1 MSDKPIYLEKHGEV
15 ADIVLNRPDKLNAL
29 NKEVWEGIIALMG
42 EVEADHEIKVVILRS
57 SQTRAFAAGADISE
71 FPVVHA
77 TPESARAYHGVIRQA
92 YDAVANINRPTIGM
106 IQGLCFGGGCAL
118 ALCCDLRYADTT
130 SKFCIPPAKLGIAYS
145 LHETKRL
152 MDLVGPSKAKEMLM
166 GAKVIPAQEAL
177 QVGLA
182 TRLFEPEDLE
192 RETRAF
198 AAHLASLSQFTIR
211 AVKTIAHE
219 IVEGAVEETETS
231 RELSRQ
237 AFEGPDYKEGRAA
250 FLEKR
255 TPKFSYS

>member
-1 MSDKPIYLEKHGEV
+1 MSERPVYLEKHGEV
-15 ADIVLNRPDKLNAL
+15 ADVVLNRPDKLNAL
-29 NKEVWEGIIALMG
+29 NKEVWEGIIELMG
-42 EVEADHEIKVVILRS
+42 QVEADHDIKVVILRGANE
-57 SQTRAFAAGADISE
+57 RAFAAGADISE

-77 TPESARAYHGVIRQA
+77 TPESARTYHGVIRQA
-92 YDAVANINRPTIGM
+92 YDAVANIDRPTIAM
-106 IQGLCFGGGCAL
+106 VQGICFGGGCAL

-130 SKFCIPPAKLGIAYS
+130 SRFCIPPAKLGIAYS

-152 MDLVGPSKAKEMLM
+152 MDLVGPSRAKEMLM

-177 QVGLA
+177 QIGLA
-182 TRLFEPEDLE
+182 TRLFAPDEVE

-231 RELSRQ
+231 RGLSRQ
-237 AFEGPDYKEGRAA
+237 AFEGPDYKEGRSA

-255 TPKFSYS
+255 APKFTYS